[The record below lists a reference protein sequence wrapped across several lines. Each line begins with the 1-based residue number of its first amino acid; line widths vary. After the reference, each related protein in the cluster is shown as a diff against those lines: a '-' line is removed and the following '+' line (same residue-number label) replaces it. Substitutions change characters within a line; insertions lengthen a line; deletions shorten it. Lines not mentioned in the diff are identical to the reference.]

1 MPKHGMSSSKVYL
14 SGHRSPSP
22 ILLKTHDAL
31 ATTGGTISGHLDELS
46 TVRWSWKPLEDG
58 R

>member
-1 MPKHGMSSSKVYL
+1 
-14 SGHRSPSP
+14 
-22 ILLKTHDAL
+22 LKTHDAL

-46 TVRWSWKPLEDG
+46 TVRWSWKPLEDN